1 MKSPNWDFKKKSAYP
16 KKVMQ
21 KYRRNGVHIP
31 SKQNP
36 FSKEILELREGPCIP
51 PNQFQ
56 VILLPHFST
65 NPNFNKV

>member
-31 SKQNP
+31 SK
-36 FSKEILELREGPCIP
+36 
-51 PNQFQ
+51 
-56 VILLPHFST
+56 
-65 NPNFNKV
+65 